1 MSLIQAAVN
10 NVTRYGYKGA
20 AKLTPVTG
28 KTEDLELSTVTPTFG
43 QQVELLSYV
52 RDFDDDQINN
62 TSIFAGDINI
72 LAVPDADWDGLITKG
87 DKVTIDLIDY
97 DVIRVKTRKV
107 GTVIALVEIQV
118 RGQLEPERFIVN

>member
-118 RGQLEPERFIVN
+118 RG